1 MFRVEG
7 RASRVG
13 SGRLTDK
20 GYFGFENLEVYQL
33 AKALFLKMLPLL
45 AELPREEIFA
55 RSNQLRRASSSVVL
69 NIAEGKGR
77 GSDRDFVRYLYQA
90 RGSLL
95 ETVAALDLAETC
107 GYLKRAQTQNYLDAA
122 HTLNAKLT
130 SLIKSL
136 SKNPSSPR
144 P

>member
-1 MFRVEG
+1 MSRVEG

-13 SGRLTDK
+13 SGKLTDK

-55 RSNQLRRASSSVVL
+55 LSDQLRRASSSVVL

-95 ETVAALDLAETC
+95 EAVAALDLAETC
-107 GYLKRAQTQNYLDAA
+107 GYLNRTQTQNYLDAA